1 MQNPETF
8 VAILSCGLATW
19 LLRVVPIV
27 LVKRMTI
34 PKWLLHFLSFVPVAI
49 LSAIFVESLLVIHP
63 GQWLG
68 VNWSNLLAS
77 LPAIVVA
84 IITKSLFAV
93 VVAGVAAMAILRLLG
108 WA

>member
-34 PKWLLHFLSFVPVAI
+34 PKRLLHFLSFVPVAI

-63 GQWLG
+63 GQW
-68 VNWSNLLAS
+68 
-77 LPAIVVA
+77 P
-84 IITKSLFAV
+84 
-93 VVAGVAAMAILRLLG
+93 
-108 WA
+108 

>member
-8 VAILSCGLATW
+8 AAILSCGLATW

-49 LSAIFVESLLVIHP
+49 LSAI
-63 GQWLG
+63 
-68 VNWSNLLAS
+68 A
-77 LPAIVVA
+77 VA

-93 VVAGVAAMAILRLLG
+93 VVAGVASMAILRLLG

>member
-49 LSAIFVESLLVIHP
+49 
-63 GQWLG
+63 
-68 VNWSNLLAS
+68 
-77 LPAIVVA
+77 
-84 IITKSLFAV
+84 ITKSLFAV

>member
-34 PKWLLHFLSFVPVAI
+34 PKWLLHFLSFVPWR
-49 LSAIFVESLLVIHP
+49 FYPQFLLKVS
-63 GQWLG
+63 W
-68 VNWSNLLAS
+68 
-77 LPAIVVA
+77 
-84 IITKSLFAV
+84 
-93 VVAGVAAMAILRLLG
+93 
-108 WA
+108 

>member
-1 MQNPETF
+1 MQNPDTLI
-8 VAILSCGLATW
+8 AILSCGLATW

-34 PKWLLHFLSFVPVAI
+34 PAWLLHFLNFVPVAI
-49 LSAIFVESLLVIHP
+49 LSAIFVENLLVIYVGHWP
-63 GQWLG
+63 S
-68 VNWSNLLAS
+68 VNWPNLFAS
-77 LPAIVVA
+77 LPAIGIA

-93 VVAGVAAMAILRLLG
+93 VVAGVASMAVLRLLG

>member
-1 MQNPETF
+1 
-8 VAILSCGLATW
+8 
-19 LLRVVPIV
+19 
-27 LVKRMTI
+27 VKRMTI

-49 LSAIFVESLLVIHP
+49 LSAMFVESLLVIHP
-63 GQWLG
+63 GQWPG

-93 VVAGVAAMAILRLLG
+93 VVAGVAAMAIFRLLG

>member
-34 PKWLLHFLSFVPVAI
+34 
-49 LSAIFVESLLVIHP
+49 ESLLVIHP
-63 GQWLG
+63 GQWPG